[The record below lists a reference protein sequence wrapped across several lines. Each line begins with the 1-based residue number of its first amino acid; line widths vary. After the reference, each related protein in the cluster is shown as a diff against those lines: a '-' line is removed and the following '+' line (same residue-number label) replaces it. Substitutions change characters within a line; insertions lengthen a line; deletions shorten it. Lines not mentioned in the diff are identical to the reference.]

1 MYGYN
6 QISSALNTAKTDA
19 YNGSLH
25 HCALCKK
32 PNRVTLHNNRY
43 NLGNNNAFQIYFN
56 FDTFL
61 SPPCPRDSL
70 HDETRV
76 ARWFV
81 FKPKIPI
88 WVNFGVVIF
97 DIFYGHLVYFMVL
110 WYT

>member
-1 MYGYN
+1 MDPCITVPCVKSQTGLLY
-6 QISSALNTAKTDA
+6 TAT
-19 YNGSLH
+19 
-25 HCALCKK
+25 
-32 PNRVTLHNNRY
+32 VTTLVTNS
-43 NLGNNNAFQIYFN
+43 NAFQINFH

-61 SPPCPRDSL
+61 SPVCPRDSL